1 MKLILLII
9 LFTFSLNAAT
19 FTDMYK
25 RDVQI
30 NNNKKI
36 LCIGPGTLR
45 LITYMQLQN
54 RVSGIE
60 KNELRFSSNSP
71 YSLALDKNF
80 IKSLPIIGQGG
91 PGKMPNLET
100 LITLKPDIIFSSLL
114 SKEQVELIQDKT
126 KIPVIALSYG
136 STYGANVKNQ
146 SKLEAVQSSLKLIGE
161 IMDKEKRAKQLI
173 SFMKER
179 ESELSKISINNKRV
193 YVGAVAYKGLHGI
206 TSTESDYPAFL
217 LLNIKNRVLKD
228 HIGHAFINKETL
240 LEFNPQLIFLDSIS
254 KKIVQEEIKD
264 NSAVFNH
271 IEAFKNKNIYWL
283 YPSNFYNTNI
293 ENIYIN
299 SWQISSYLGN
309 SVNMDLIK
317 KRVYKEFLGKEIYNN
332 VQ

>member
-173 SFMKER
+173 SFMKEQ